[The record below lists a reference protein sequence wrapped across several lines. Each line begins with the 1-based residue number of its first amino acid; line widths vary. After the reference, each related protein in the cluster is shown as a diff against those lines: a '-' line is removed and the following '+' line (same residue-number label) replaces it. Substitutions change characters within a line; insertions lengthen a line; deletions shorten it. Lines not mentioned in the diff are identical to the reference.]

1 MIKIITVVML
11 MIALLSCSG
20 PTPTAP
26 TPQAPAKQQAAT
38 MTPAPEQQPKPNE
51 AKPAEAIDDV
61 FAIKAKQFEYAYN
74 PIQKRDPFKP
84 FEGEISWDPGSRDKT
99 PLERYDLSQLQLTAI
114 VWGISEPRA
123 LVKAP
128 DGQDY
133 IIKKDMR
140 MGRNSGRIARITK
153 KEVVVAEEYR
163 DALGKL
169 IVKETALY
177 LRDKDDMDKLM
188 QEIQ

>member
-1 MIKIITVVML
+1 MDKIIWFGVL
-11 MIALLSCSG
+11 IGFFISCGGSK
-20 PTPTAP
+20 PTPP
-26 TPQAPAKQQAAT
+26 PQAALPVAAA
-38 MTPAPEQQPKPNE
+38 PAPAPAGQPKAVAPQ
-51 AKPAEAIDDV
+51 PAENMDDV
-61 FAIKAKQFEYAYN
+61 YAIKAKQFEYAYN

-84 FEGEISWDPGSRDKT
+84 YDGEVSYDFEREKT
-99 PLERYDLSQLQLTAI
+99 PLERYDLSQLRLTAI

-123 LVKAP
+123 LVSAP

-133 IIKKDMR
+133 IVKRDMR

-153 KEVVVAEEYR
+153 KEIIVAEEYR

-169 IVKETALY
+169 VVKETPLSI
-177 LRDKDDMDKLM
+177 REKDEMEKLK